1 MLSVDATT
9 YEKTVDPSSS
19 YKLLIATI
27 VVFIII
33 VIGGYIIMR
42 RGGFRGGGGSAHPNL
57 CASPKMPSLGS
68 GLVCRPGGA
77 GAVAWLTTTS
87 PDKLGVQTPPGL
99 TPLVRRVASDGDC
112 VTESACQ
119 GICLSDS
126 ACTYYSYDAGGQTG
140 SKNCSAT
147 GAVCTTNTGNLPA
160 NLSTVSAAYVS
171 GGIPA
176 SRLPPK

>member
-1 MLSVDATT
+1 MLSADETS
-9 YEKTVDPSSS
+9 DPSPS
-19 YKLLIATI
+19 YKLLAATI
-27 VVFIII
+27 VLFI
-33 VIGGYIIMR
+33 VIVVGGYLMMR
-42 RGGFRGGGGSAHPNL
+42 RGGSRGSGGGSRSSP
-57 CASPKMPSLGS
+57 CVSPKMPSLGS

-77 GAVAWLTTTS
+77 GAVAWLTTTA
-87 PDKLGVQTPPGL
+87 PGIQGVQTPRGL
-99 TPLVRRVASDGDC
+99 TPLARRVATDGDC

-119 GICLSDS
+119 GICLGDS

-147 GAVCTTNTGNLPA
+147 GAVCTTSTGGLPA
-160 NLSTVSAAYVS
+160 DLSTAPAAYVS

>member
-1 MLSVDATT
+1 MLSVDAAYGTRSA
-9 YEKTVDPSSS
+9 PSPG
-19 YKLLIATI
+19 YQLLAATI
-27 VVFIII
+27 VVFVVII
-33 VIGGYIIMR
+33 VGGYLMMH
-42 RGGFRGGGGSAHPNL
+42 RGGFRGGGGNPSP

-77 GAVAWLTTTS
+77 GAVAWLTTTA
-87 PDKLGVQTPPGL
+87 PGKQGVQTPRGL
-99 TPLVRRVASDGDC
+99 TPLARRVATDDDC

-119 GICLSDS
+119 GICLGDS
-126 ACTYYSYDAGGQTG
+126 ACAYYSYDAGGQTG

-147 GAVCTTNTGNLPA
+147 GAVCTTSAGVLPA
-160 NLSTVSAAYVS
+160 DLSTAPAAYVS